1 MTRVYGI
8 DIDLCDDIC
17 ADDIA
22 QMTEQ
27 EKIDLV
33 LAHKDNGEVY
43 TLDAW
48 FNYLNNDGIDTEN
61 YYWVV
66 LNY

>member
-1 MTRVYGI
+1 MLRVYGI
-8 DIDLCDDIC
+8 EIDKCEGIC
-17 ADDIA
+17 ADDIT

>member
-1 MTRVYGI
+1 MLRVYGI
-8 DIDLCDDIC
+8 EIDKCEGIC

-48 FNYLNNDGIDTEN
+48 FNYLNNNGIDTEN